1 MSHPT
6 PNHQKYM
13 DSLTITSI
21 LREHGPMAYH
31 DLVVQACAQGVDAG
45 PGFDRALICALCTC
59 LIKGQFAV
67 CTFEEAEA
75 YHKNAVRPKFDKPA
89 PEPEKTIHPPP
100 EDLAFKLIQQ
110 RSDWI
115 KAGKGEEDE

>member
-1 MSHPT
+1 MSHPSLE
-6 PNHQKYM
+6 HQKYL
-13 DSLTITSI
+13 DSLGITAV
-21 LREHGPMAYH
+21 LRERGPTTYH
-31 DLVVQACAQGVDAG
+31 DLVVTACARGMDVSRD
-45 PGFDRALICALCTC
+45 FDQALLLALHTC

-75 YHKNAVRPKFDKPA
+75 YHKNAVRPRFDKPA
-89 PEPEKTIHPPP
+89 PEPETTIHPPP